1 MKKLLLLLLITLITQ
16 ASPIIWQNNLQK
28 AIFLA
33 EKEHKNILVSITA
46 SRCGYCEKMKREIF
60 NNVDTAKMLQKE
72 YVLVKMNISKASKIF
87 PNTYVTPTI
96 YIFTPQKELLA
107 SQVGYQNEEFFFW
120 TLGDADRKL
129 KELKG
134 KK

>member
-1 MKKLLLLLLITLITQ
+1 MKKLLLLLLATLAMQ
-16 ASPIIWQNNLQK
+16 ASIITWQSDIDK
-28 AIFLA
+28 AIPLA
-33 EKEHKNILVSITA
+33 KKEHKNILVFITA
-46 SRCGYCEKMKREIF
+46 PGCGYCEKMKREIF
-60 NNVDTAKMLQKE
+60 NNKDTAKVLQKE
-72 YVLVKMNISKASKIF
+72 YVLVKMDISKAAKLF
-87 PNTYVTPTI
+87 PGTYVTPTT

-129 KELKG
+129 EELKG